1 MANYT
6 NYTKKELFLKA
17 YRAKMCNISRAC
29 EGINMTRRTY
39 YNWLNKF
46 PKFKEQVEE
55 VKESLNDMVEAK
67 LINNIEKGNQKAI
80 EFWLTNNKKD
90 KYNNRKELEF
100 TMPKVIRVKTFIQ
113 AGEPPVIKD
122 EPDPEEDKPKK

>member
-1 MANYT
+1 MADYT

-17 YRAKMCNISRAC
+17 HKVKMCNISRAC
-29 EGINMTRRTY
+29 EAINITRRTY

-46 PKFKEQVEE
+46 PKFKQQVEE
-55 VKESLNDMVEAK
+55 VKESLNDMVEGK
-67 LINNIEKGNQKAI
+67 LIKNIEKGNQKAI

-90 KYNNRKELEF
+90 KYNNRQDIEF
-100 TMPKVIRVKTFIQ
+100 TMPKVVYRKVFIQ

-122 EPDPEEDKPKK
+122 EPDPKGDKPKK